1 MTKKKLVRPLAVD
14 LDGTLVRTDSL
25 HELTLAFLRMRWVN
39 VFVLMGLLFRDRATL
54 KAELV
59 RRTAFDV
66 SLLPLNSAVTQLIS
80 EARGQG
86 RPIVLATAS
95 DHDWAEKISDTFGP
109 FDQVFGST
117 PGHNLK
123 AHRKAEVLVEQFGEK
138 GFDYVGNDNPDVVV
152 FAKAHTGF
160 LVEPSANLFRR
171 SLSANENMHSLGA
184 RKTPWGAIIRS
195 FRPYQWVKNVL
206 IFVPALAAQA
216 LWFDNSLPLILAFG
230 LFSAMASGVY
240 ITNDLLDVQSD
251 RAHPTKKLRP
261 FAAGDLS
268 IPFGIGASG
277 VLVATSLV
285 GSWLLLGPVFALV
298 LATYAVST
306 FAYSVWLK
314 RVVLVDVFVL
324 AGLYGLRLIAG
335 AVAFS
340 LAISPWLAAFSTFA
354 FLSLALLKRFTE
366 MSENHQTPKLM
377 LPGRGYRSSDSQ
389 PIALFGVASGFVG
402 GVVMALYLEDPDT
415 SEVYTAPL
423 FLWTIVALWLFW
435 IARAWLFAFRGH
447 MTDDPVLF
455 AVKDKGSYLAGL
467 AIVLAFI
474 FAR

>member
-1 MTKKKLVRPLAVD
+1 VRPLAVD
-14 LDGTLVRTDSL
+14 LDGTLLRTDSL
-25 HELTLAFLRMRWVN
+25 HELTLSFLRMRWMN
-39 VFVLMGLLFRDRATL
+39 VFVLIGLLFRDRATL

-66 SLLPLNSAVTQLIS
+66 SLLPLNNTVTQLMS
-80 EARGQG
+80 EARDQG
-86 RPIVLATAS
+86 RPLVLATAS
-95 DHDWAEKISDTFGP
+95 DQNWAEKIADEFGP
-109 FDQVFGST
+109 FELVLGST

-123 AHRKAEVLVEQFGEK
+123 GHRKAEALVGEFGEQ
-138 GFDYVGNDNPDVVV
+138 GFDYVGNDSSDIVC

-160 LVEPSANLFRR
+160 LVEPSASLLRR
-171 SLSANENMHSLGA
+171 SLLANKQVHSLGM
-184 RKTPWGAIIRS
+184 RKMPWGAVIRS
-195 FRPYQWVKNVL
+195 LRPYQWVKNLL
-206 IFVPALAAQA
+206 IFVPALAAQV
-216 LWFDNSLPLILAFG
+216 LWFDNALPLITAFVV
-230 LFSAMASGVY
+230 FSAMASAVY

-251 RAHPTKKLRP
+251 RVHPSKKRRP
-261 FAAGDLS
+261 FAAGELS
-268 IPFGIGASG
+268 IPVGIVTST
-277 VLVATSLV
+277 VLVVASLL
-285 GSWLLLGPVFALV
+285 GSWLFLGTIFSVV

-306 FAYSVWLK
+306 FAYSMWLK

-354 FLSLALLKRFTE
+354 FLSLALLKRFAE
-366 MSENHQTPKLM
+366 MSEKHQTPKFM

-402 GVVMALYLEDPDT
+402 GVVLALYLEDPNT
-415 SEVYTAPL
+415 SDMYSAPL

-435 IARAWLFAFRGH
+435 IARAWLFAFRGQ
-447 MTDDPVLF
+447 MKDDPVLF

-474 FAR
+474 LAR